1 MRFTSPS
8 SRQESS
14 SGLDPIVSPA
24 RADAGQFSLP
34 LHGLR
39 GVAVIIVLLSHLGNA
54 DMWLLPVSHEA
65 IGKAGVWVFF
75 ALSSFLLTH
84 GLCRALARE
93 DSLSSS
99 LIRYMIQRVF
109 RIYPLYVAV
118 LFLHFLAGS
127 LSENGVFRHLLL
139 QEGAAELWAI
149 PVEFKYYLV
158 VPLVALAAQYMPRW
172 CVLSALGM
180 LFLLSMAA
188 GSREPDSVFSI
199 ELGLLPK
206 AAPFLAGSMLALV
219 RHGDGFRWEG
229 SAGRNEGPARILLT
243 PVAQLAL
250 WALLALAAVLYRET
264 TTRDLPISLAP
275 TLSMMMAVASVGLM
289 HAALRPTWTARFLRT
304 RALVFMGEIS
314 FSLYLLH
321 MFVIHG
327 LQAWGAFMPAAVQ
340 AWLAMAL
347 SILLS
352 VMAYRFIEQPGMQAG
367 KYLGN
372 KLDGLVKQR
381 CFR

>member
-1 MRFTSPS
+1 M
-8 SRQESS
+8 
-14 SGLDPIVSPA
+14 
-24 RADAGQFSLP
+24 
-34 LHGLR
+34 
-39 GVAVIIVLLSHLGNA
+39 LLSHLGNA